1 MLKSTEITSLIST
14 PPSGITAG
22 SLAFLAQREQR
33 APDRTTKQLAFLDD
47 ASALHPRTAGQ
58 TTPAYQHPGV
68 RAADP
73 RRGGGPLTP
82 VEMAWL
88 NRLPADPTQVP
99 FTDAEALSSL
109 VKDVSPITHPIDAKL
124 VASHWDPVRDVHD
137 ENSARR
143 DIANT
148 RALVLPP
155 IPSSTLPAAGEAI
168 AAENP
173 ALSPSE
179 ALHRG
184 GKLVDA
190 AAEQRAA
197 TKQDRIDNAQRTLD
211 RLASARAE
219 RISPLRMPP
228 GDTA

>member
-1 MLKSTEITSLIST
+1 VLKSSDISKLISA
-14 PPSGITAG
+14 PPSGLTAG
-22 SLAFLAQREQR
+22 SLAFLTQREQN
-33 APDRTTKQLAFLDD
+33 APDRTTKQLAFLAD
-47 ASALHPRTAGQ
+47 ATALHPRTAGQ
-58 TTPAYQHPGV
+58 ATPPYQHPGV
-68 RAADP
+68 RPADP

-88 NRLPADPTQVP
+88 NRLPADPATTS
-99 FTDAEALSSL
+99 FTDAETLAALI
-109 VKDVSPITHPIDAKL
+109 KDVSPTKHPIDAKL
-124 VASHWDPVRDVHD
+124 VASHWYPVRDVHD

-155 IPSSTLPAAGEAI
+155 VPASALPAAGEAI
-168 AAENP
+168 AAEQP

-184 GKLVDA
+184 SQLVDA

-197 TKQDRIDNAQRTLD
+197 TKQSLIDNAQRTLD
-211 RLASARAE
+211 RLATARAE
-219 RISPLRMPP
+219 RISPLRMPL
-228 GDTA
+228 GATA

>member
-1 MLKSTEITSLIST
+1 MLKSSDITKLIST
-14 PPSGITAG
+14 PPSGVTAG
-22 SLAFLAQREQR
+22 SLAFLSQREQN
-33 APDRTTKQLAFLDD
+33 APDRTSKQLAFLDD
-47 ASALHPRTAGQ
+47 ATALHPRTAGQ

-73 RRGGGPLTP
+73 RRGGGPLSP

-88 NRLPADPTQVP
+88 ARLPVDPSQVP

-148 RALVLPP
+148 MGQVLPP
-155 IPSSTLPAAGEAI
+155 IPASALPAAGEVV

-184 GKLVDA
+184 SQLVDA
-190 AAEQRAA
+190 ASR
-197 TKQDRIDNAQRTLD
+197 DRQTAQQAKIDSAQRTLN
-211 RLASARAE
+211 RLATARAE

>member
-1 MLKSTEITSLIST
+1 MLTSSDISKLIST
-14 PPSGITAG
+14 PPSGVTAG
-22 SLAFLAQREQR
+22 SLAFLTQREQN
-33 APDRTTKQLAFLDD
+33 APDRTTKQLAFLAD
-47 ASALHPRTAGQ
+47 ATALHPRGGGQ
-58 TTPAYQHPGV
+58 TTPPYQHPGV

-73 RRGGGPLTP
+73 RRGGGPLSP

-88 NRLPADPTQVP
+88 ARLPVDPSQVP

-109 VKDVSPITHPIDAKL
+109 VKDVSPIKYPIDAKL

-155 IPSSTLPAAGEAI
+155 VPASALPAAGEAI

-184 GKLVDA
+184 SKLVDA
-190 AAEQRAA
+190 AAEQRTA

>member
-1 MLKSTEITSLIST
+1 MLKSSEIEKLIST

-22 SLAFLAQREQR
+22 SLAFLTQREQK

-47 ASALHPRTAGQ
+47 ATALHPRTAGQ
-58 TTPAYQHPGV
+58 NTPAYQHPGV
-68 RAADP
+68 RTADP
-73 RRGGGPLTP
+73 RRGGGPLSP

-88 NRLPADPTQVP
+88 ARLPADPTQVS

-109 VKDVSPITHPIDAKL
+109 VKDVSPIKYPIDAKL

-148 RALVLPP
+148 RALVLPQVP
-155 IPSSTLPAAGEAI
+155 HSALAA
-168 AAENP
+168 AADAVANENP

-184 GKLVDA
+184 SQLVDA
-190 AAEQRAA
+190 AAEQRTA
-197 TKQDRIDNAQRTLD
+197 TKQDRIDNAQHTLD
-211 RLASARAE
+211 RLATARAE
-219 RISPLRMPP
+219 R
-228 GDTA
+228 TATTR

>member
-1 MLKSTEITSLIST
+1 MLKSSDISKLIST
-14 PPSGITAG
+14 PPSGVTAG
-22 SLAFLAQREQR
+22 SLAFLTQCEQN

-47 ASALHPRTAGQ
+47 ATALHPRTAGQ

-73 RRGGGPLTP
+73 RRGGGPLSA
-82 VEMAWL
+82 VEMQWL
-88 NRLPADPTQVP
+88 NRLPVDPTQVP
-99 FTDAEALSSL
+99 FTDAEALASM
-109 VKDVSPITHPIDAKL
+109 VKDISPIKYPIDAKL

-155 IPSSTLPAAGEAI
+155 VPASALPAAGEAI

-184 GKLVDA
+184 SQLVDA
-190 AAEQRAA
+190 AIRDRQAA
-197 TKQDRIDNAQRTLD
+197 RQAKIDSAQRTLN
-211 RLASARAE
+211 RLATARAE
-219 RISPLRMPP
+219 R
-228 GDTA
+228 TATTR